1 MTLIAGL
8 RLRFETA
15 GPAGGRHRAAP
26 ARAGLLRRRR
36 GRNITDDLLALD
48 EVADLVGR
56 QGLVFQQA
64 LRQRV
69 QLVEVAGQD
78 LAGGALALV
87 DDAADFLVDEL
98 GRRVGDVLA
107 LRDRMTEKNLFLIV
121 GVAQGPE
128 LFAEAEL

>member
-1 MTLIAGL
+1 MTLVAGL

-36 GRNITDDLLALD
+36 GRNITDDPLALD

-56 QGLVFQQA
+56 QGLVFQEA

-78 LAGGALALV
+78 LASGALALI
-87 DDAADFLVDEL
+87 DDAANLLVDEL
-98 GRRVGDVLA
+98 GRGVGDVLA
-107 LRDRMTEKNLFLIV
+107 LGDRMAEEHLFLIV

-128 LFAEAEL
+128 LLAKAE